1 MAAPTRPLILDCFL
15 ASLAYVAT
23 VWASIWLLRHAFV
36 GTGLWLRALVVLL
49 PVLPMAFAIRAVVR
63 IVLAGDE
70 MQRRIDLEA
79 IAIAALAVSLGT
91 LTLSLLMVVKVVAI
105 SGQTALVWVFPVLW
119 VGYSLA
125 RLWAARRYR

>member
-1 MAAPTRPLILDCFL
+1 MAAPPRPLLRDCFV
-15 ASLAYVAT
+15 ASLAYVFT
-23 VWASIWLLRHAFV
+23 VWASIWLLRNVLVDAA
-36 GTGLWLRALVVLL
+36 TWLRTLVVLL
-49 PVLPMAFAIRAVVR
+49 PVLPMAFAIRAVVK

-105 SGQTALVWVFPVLW
+105 SGQDALVWVFPALW
-119 VGYSLA
+119 IGYSFA
-125 RLWAARRYR
+125 RAWAARRYR

>member
-1 MAAPTRPLILDCFL
+1 MAAPTHPLLRDCFF
-15 ASLAYVAT
+15 ASLAYVLA
-23 VWASIWLLRHAFV
+23 VWACVWLLRNVLIDASR
-36 GTGLWLRALVVLL
+36 WLRILVVLL

-91 LTLSLLMVVKVVAI
+91 LTLSLLMVAKVVAI
-105 SGQTALVWVFPVLW
+105 SGQTALVWVFPALW
-119 VGYSLA
+119 VGYCVA

>member
-1 MAAPTRPLILDCFL
+1 MTASIRSLIRDCFL
-15 ASLAYVAT
+15 ASLAYVLT
-23 VWASIWLLRHAFV
+23 VWASIWLLRHPLV
-36 GTGLWLRALVVLL
+36 GAAPWLRTLVVLA
-49 PVLPMAFAIRAVVR
+49 PVLPMAAAIRAVVK

-79 IAIAALAVSLGT
+79 IAVAALAVSVGT

-105 SGQTALVWVFPVLW
+105 SGQTALVWVFPALW
-119 VGYSLA
+119 VGYSFA

>member
-1 MAAPTRPLILDCFL
+1 MAAATRPLIRDCFL
-15 ASLAYVAT
+15 ASLAYVFT
-23 VWASIWLLRHAFV
+23 VWASIWLLRHPLLDA
-36 GTGLWLRALVVLL
+36 GPWLRTLVVLL

-105 SGQTALVWVFPVLW
+105 SGQDALVWVFPALW
-119 VGYSLA
+119 VGYSVA